1 MTSVRFLRLDQVAVE
16 LNVSRAQVYALV
28 RARRLLAVKIGGRG
42 HWRVERSELEAYI
55 ARLYGETQA
64 TDTVAT
70 EQGAEVPVN
79 RSA

>member
-1 MTSVRFLRLDQVAVE
+1 M
-16 LNVSRAQVYALV
+16 
-28 RARRLLAVKIGGRG
+28 LAVKIGGRG

-64 TDTVAT
+64 TDTVVT